1 MFSSKSKD
9 SVPAPQ
15 PVVPQVASAAAKR
28 TRSGSAPSIIS
39 ADMVINGAVN
49 SAGDIQIDGRV
60 EGDVR
65 SVGLV
70 IGDKAEIHGEV
81 FAEDVTV
88 RGKVV
93 GRIRAR
99 KVLLAATSHVEGDI
113 LHEAFAVESG
123 AFFEGNC
130 RHSDNPL
137 GESLAESP
145 RRRSRK
151 PRPPG
156 RRRPCSRRSARL
168 RHKSASWPSYSISSI
183 FSFGLPPT
191 SCASAAAMKASRSPS
206 STSDGVRLS
215 TPVRRSFTS

>member
-9 SVPAPQ
+9 TAPAPQ
-15 PVVPQVASAAAKR
+15 PMMTAAPTPAPKR
-28 TRSGSAPSIIS
+28 ARALSAPSIIS
-39 ADMVINGAVN
+39 ADMVIKGTLN
-49 SAGDIQIDGRV
+49 STGDIQVDGRV

-65 SVGLV
+65 SIGLV
-70 IGDKAEIHGEV
+70 IGDKAEIHGEI

-137 GESLAESP
+137 GENPQGDEN
-145 RRRSRK
+145 RK
-151 PRPPG
+151 VP
-156 RRRPCSRRSARL
+156 L
-168 RHKSASWPSYSISSI
+168 R
-183 FSFGLPPT
+183 
-191 SCASAAAMKASRSPS
+191 AAAGTAGPSALFAPLSPVA
-206 STSDGVRLS
+206 T
-215 TPVRRSFTS
+215 

>member
-1 MFSSKSKD
+1 MFSSKGKD
-9 SVPAPQ
+9 SIPAPQ
-15 PVVPQVASAAAKR
+15 PMTAIPAAAPKR
-28 TRSGSAPSIIS
+28 ARAISAPSIIS
-39 ADMVINGAVN
+39 ADMVITGTLM
-49 SAGDIQIDGRV
+49 SSGDIQIDGRV

-81 FAEDVTV
+81 HAEEVTV
-88 RGKVV
+88 RGKVT

-137 GESLAESP
+137 GDAVSDSP
-145 RRRSRK
+145 RVGTSFE
-151 PRPPG
+151 PPAE
-156 RRRPCSRRSARL
+156 RTP
-168 RHKSASWPSYSISSI
+168 
-183 FSFGLPPT
+183 
-191 SCASAAAMKASRSPS
+191 AALFAPLSPV
-206 STSDGVRLS
+206 TG
-215 TPVRRSFTS
+215 